1 MKYVQEREELSVN
14 ELIEL
19 IPASPATI
27 RRDIASLSD
36 EGLILRSHGY
46 VHNVEKNS
54 PILPLKTRT
63 IIASHEKEQIA
74 KKASELVESGMTVIL
89 DSGSTCLAIA
99 VAIKDKEITV
109 VTNSIEIC
117 SALVPTD
124 IKVICTGGIMEN
136 RHLCFLGRDAN
147 MFIEK
152 IEVDIGF
159 IGATGVRA
167 NRGFTTSSPLQYD
180 FKRQLI
186 KASRKQYIVFDSSK
200 FYSANL
206 YMFAGYS
213 DKFTGIV
220 TNNSKDEL
228 AQDQLSLMRNH
239 GIDVI
244 LSDT

>member
-1 MKYVQEREELSVN
+1 
-14 ELIEL
+14 
-19 IPASPATI
+19 
-27 RRDIASLSD
+27 
-36 EGLILRSHGY
+36 
-46 VHNVEKNS
+46 
-54 PILPLKTRT
+54 
-63 IIASHEKEQIA
+63 
-74 KKASELVESGMTVIL
+74 
-89 DSGSTCLAIA
+89 
-99 VAIKDKEITV
+99 
-109 VTNSIEIC
+109 
-117 SALVPTD
+117 
-124 IKVICTGGIMEN
+124 MEN

-244 LSDT
+244 SDT